1 MQKSPSCI
9 KIPLNKAKKILGP
22 PYSIGELFQCPPLPH
37 NYKIRFNIITK
48 FSVLLNKRIS
58 P

>member
-22 PYSIGELFQCPPLPH
+22 PYSIGELFQCPPSPTTIKYDL
-37 NYKIRFNIITK
+37 TQ
-48 FSVLLNKRIS
+48 LLNLAYC
-58 P
+58 